1 MTLDLASH
9 PEAYGAIHIEN
20 LTHSGEQLRLIW
32 TNKAIVD
39 DRGRLQGILGI
50 GIDLTW

>member
-1 MTLDLASH
+1 MLRELTSH
-9 PEAYGAIHIEN
+9 PEAYRSLQIQIRSTGERVW
-20 LTHSGEQLRLIW
+20 LTW

-39 DRGRLQGILGI
+39 DQGRLQEILGI